1 MVRKDLDSP
10 RRELSNGGLESVVT
24 LLVCWKINSSCAS
37 PGKAIQL
44 YVPLDSRRSRFP
56 KALLFPCLGSS
67 IDSRSSVVDIWNG
80 WSKLYVFERRKS
92 RWMNQRRGGWDVCEH
107 YFQKYAKIIL
117 SQPYNNAVISHK
129 KTDLSI
135 AWSHVFND
143 DNISNTAGIKRY
155 PSEYCIAVPTSK
167 QATYV
172 ENE

>member
-1 MVRKDLDSP
+1 
-10 RRELSNGGLESVVT
+10 
-24 LLVCWKINSSCAS
+24 
-37 PGKAIQL
+37 
-44 YVPLDSRRSRFP
+44 
-56 KALLFPCLGSS
+56 
-67 IDSRSSVVDIWNG
+67 
-80 WSKLYVFERRKS
+80 
-92 RWMNQRRGGWDVCEH
+92 MNQRRGGWDVCEH